1 MPYSASA
8 GIFSMFSISAFP
20 LFDTN
25 TSRETKYSQDYNS
38 QNINILDPSIGLGSS
53 SFVGGGDIIVVDNMA
68 LLAETGMSGTIADIE
83 KEPNSGKIS
92 VYEVREGD
100 TLSQIA
106 DMFNVSVNTIRWA
119 NDFDGPI
126 RPGQTLVI
134 LPVTG
139 VKHVVKYGGTIED
152 IADIYDA
159 DTIEIARF
167 NGLDVDV
174 DLQPGDEII
183 VPHVDPKIEDGESGG
198 SVRYASSS
206 SKVSSSYYQTPIP
219 GAVVTQGL
227 HGYNSVDLGAPYG
240 TPIYAAAT
248 GKVITSKQDGW
259 NGGYGS
265 MIVISHANGT
275 QTLYSHMSTNSVY
288 AGQQVDAGEL
298 IGYVGSTGRSTGNHL
313 HFEVRGATN
322 PLASYAVGARVY

>member
-1 MPYSASA
+1 
-8 GIFSMFSISAFP
+8 MFSISVFP

-25 TSRETKYSQDYNS
+25 ISKETKYAQNYNS
-38 QNINILDPSIGLGSS
+38 QNIGILDPSLGLSTGN
-53 SFVGGGDIIVVDNMA
+53 FIGGGDILVVDDMA
-68 LLAETGMSGTIADIE
+68 LLAETGMSGTIVDIE
-83 KEPNSGKIS
+83 KDPNSGRIS

-126 RPGQTLVI
+126 RPGQTLII

-139 VKHVVKYGGTIED
+139 VKHIVKYGGTIED
-152 IADIYDA
+152 VADIYDA
-159 DTIEIARF
+159 DVIEIARF

-174 DLQPGDEII
+174 NLQPGDEII
-183 VPHVDPKIEDGESGG
+183 VPHVDPKIEEGESSG
-198 SVRYASSS
+198 SVRYAGTSST
-206 SKVSSSYYQTPIP
+206 VSSSYYQTPIP

-227 HGYNSVDLGAPYG
+227 HGYNAIDLGAPYG

-265 MIVISHANGT
+265 MIVISHTNGT

-322 PLASYAVGARVY
+322 PLAAYAVGSRVY